1 MRSSENNLELNAL
14 DYNVECSPGQNLC
27 LTKQQLTSDMLRE
40 PESTIREDEYGQ
52 ESVFSASPLHHK
64 VSVMDGLNLD
74 KTMADKWITNQD

>member
-1 MRSSENNLELNAL
+1 
-14 DYNVECSPGQNLC
+14 
-27 LTKQQLTSDMLRE
+27 MLRE

-52 ESVFSASPLHHK
+52 ESAFSTSSLHHQ